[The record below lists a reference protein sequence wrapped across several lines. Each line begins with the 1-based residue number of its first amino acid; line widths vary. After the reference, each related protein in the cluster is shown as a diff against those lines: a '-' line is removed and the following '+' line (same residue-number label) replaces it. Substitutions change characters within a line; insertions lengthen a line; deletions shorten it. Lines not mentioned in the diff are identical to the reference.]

1 MKLSAREKAQRGTW
15 LLAAHL
21 ASLDPSTVSV
31 RERLDAQIGRELAR
45 KLVRAFVARGR
56 VRRVV

>member
-1 MKLSAREKAQRGTW
+1 MNISAQEATRRGTW

-21 ASLDPSTVSV
+21 ASLDPSAVSV

-45 KLVRAFVARGR
+45 RLMHALTAGGRAC
-56 VRRVV
+56 RVV